1 MEFEDLGHVYLITNF
16 SDIEQTS
23 EEHNIIAMSIEE
35 KLTNSEQKEIVKDW
49 IKIFEKTVRLI
60 QVWRNLQTL

>member
-1 MEFEDLGHVYLITNF
+1 MESYWNDFNMEFEDLGHVYLITNF

-35 KLTNSEQKEIVKDW
+35 KLTNSE
-49 IKIFEKTVRLI
+49 
-60 QVWRNLQTL
+60 